1 MCVCVCVLII
11 SHVDVRKSEID
22 GERKSQSPSVNSAV
36 IILSGSATAMDIYRS
51 PLHPDGLCNRYTT
64 APYINYAQR
73 IFT

>member
-51 PLHPDGLCNRYTT
+51 PLHPDGL
-64 APYINYAQR
+64 
-73 IFT
+73 